1 MHRYSHHNNIEGL
14 IEMSEYF
21 EEAKFYSILLPY
33 GSQGLDYMSL
43 VPDLVRTTKKIK
55 FMMAL
60 RPYAVQPEYASKYF
74 NTMNLFYKN
83 RVTFNLVCGTL
94 TWEGEEDF
102 VLSHYFPDMS
112 LIDTMSKRVEFSDNW
127 MRIFYKIVDKNSIE
141 SYTIANSNRTMELGE
156 KYTNYVIFDH
166 HRLIENFNKVKNT
179 KLVLII
185 DPLIRETK
193 EELDGKIEYLGDPK
207 REQSHEIKGTL
218 EEVIQQLKNISKQ
231 FGVNDFMVVTD
242 QKDLSAILNLS
253 RILSQN

>member
-1 MHRYSHHNNIEGL
+1 MHRYSHPNSINGL
-14 IEMSEYF
+14 IEMSECF

-43 VPDLVRTTKKIK
+43 VPDLVKTTKKIK

-60 RPYAVQPEYASKYF
+60 RPYAVQPEYAARYF
-74 NTMNLFYKN
+74 NTMNAFYRN

-94 TWEGEEDF
+94 TWDGEEEF
-102 VLSHYFPDMS
+102 VLNHYFPDMS
-112 LIDTMSKRVEFSDNW
+112 LIDTMSKRVELSDAW
-127 MRIFYKIVDKNSIE
+127 MKIFYKIINRNSLE
-141 SYTIANSNRTMELGE
+141 SYTIANSSRTMELGE

-166 HRLIENFNKVKNT
+166 HRLVENFNKVKDT

-193 EELDGKIEYLGDPK
+193 EELNGKIEYLGDPK
-207 REQSHEIKGTL
+207 RKQSHEIKGTL

-253 RILSQN
+253 RILS